1 MKPKDIYEAETET
14 IDKLYLELSQFTKAK
29 TAREIK
35 LQHDYNELIMA
46 VARKHHG
53 ETRHQTALRYIQ
65 EVERAA
71 LSGTANTLLSEKSQ
85 EQ

>member
-1 MKPKDIYEAETET
+1 MSKIIQMCETET
-14 IDKLYLELSQFTKAK
+14 IDKLYLELSQFTKAR

-35 LQHDYNELIMA
+35 LQRDYDELIMA

-65 EVERAA
+65 EAERAA
-71 LSGTANTLLSEKSQ
+71 LSGVANAKDQTRI
-85 EQ
+85 